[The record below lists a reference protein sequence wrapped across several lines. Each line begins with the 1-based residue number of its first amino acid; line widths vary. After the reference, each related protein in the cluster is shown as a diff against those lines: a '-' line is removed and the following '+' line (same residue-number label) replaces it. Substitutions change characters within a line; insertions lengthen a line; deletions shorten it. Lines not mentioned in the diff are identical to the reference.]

1 MEKPNSGLAEK
12 IFLLIISL
20 CLICAVVEAEE
31 FPAMFVIGDSLVDC
45 GNNNYLRSFARSDFM
60 PYGIDFYAGPT
71 GRFSNGKTIIDFLG
85 DLVGLPLL
93 PPFEATITFGRDILK
108 GVNYASAAA
117 GILDESGRN
126 LGDRFSLSQ
135 QVENFK
141 STLSQLKRKM
151 DERKLEEFLGKS
163 LVVMNLGSNDYI
175 NNYLIPSLYPNSSR
189 YNSQDYAD
197 LLINHY
203 AIHITVLHNLG
214 LRKFL
219 LAAVGPLGC
228 LPNQIA
234 TGVAPPGKCVAFIND
249 MVEVFNKKL
258 ISLVDQLNANHTKP
272 STFVY
277 GNTYGVFTDILNRPD
292 DYGFSETDKGCC
304 GIGKNRGQITC
315 LPFAMP
321 CFNRDQYVFWDAY
334 HPTQAFNQIVAQR
347 AYTGGLSD
355 CYPMN
360 VKQMAQV

>member
-1 MEKPNSGLAEK
+1 MEKPNS
-12 IFLLIISL
+12 
-20 CLICAVVEAEE
+20 EE

-321 CFNRDQYVFWDAY
+321 CFNRDQYIFWDAY